1 MEVIIT
7 DFNHTGEGIGRIDGK
22 IIFIPKTIPG
32 DIVLVKDIKDFKS
45 YYKGTVDKVITPSPD
60 RIPPKCPYY
69 DLCGGCDLLNINYS
83 NQLSYKQNKVKN
95 ILKKYANIDIDLEI
109 LSSQKEYGY
118 RNKITLQVENGK
130 LGLYQ
135 QNSNTL
141 VEIDECLLV
150 STNVNNLIKIIKNNL
165 DLSLVSNIMIRE
177 YKDNLMLQF
186 IGNINKSN
194 VINQLSKYTKV
205 IYLNDLLLY
214 GDKNLEVKLGN
225 YKYKVSPS
233 SFFQVNY
240 ESATKLYDKIIEYL
254 GPDNN
259 KVLDLYCGTAS
270 IGIYISNYCKEITGI
285 EINSSSVK
293 DANEN
298 IKLNNLNN
306 IKVLKGDVGKLL
318 TTKDKYDAIIVDPPR
333 SGLDKKTKET
343 LLKIKSKKI
352 IYVSCDPITLARD
365 LNTLKELYDIKDIT
379 LVDMFPNTYHVE
391 SVVWLSLKK

>member
-165 DLSLVSNIMIRE
+165 DLSLVSNIMTQI
-177 YKDNLMLQF
+177 F
-186 IGNINKSN
+186 
-194 VINQLSKYTKV
+194 
-205 IYLNDLLLY
+205 
-214 GDKNLEVKLGN
+214 
-225 YKYKVSPS
+225 VS
-233 SFFQVNY
+233 
-240 ESATKLYDKIIEYL
+240 
-254 GPDNN
+254 
-259 KVLDLYCGTAS
+259 AS
-270 IGIYISNYCKEITGI
+270 IIFVRVATG
-285 EINSSSVK
+285 V
-293 DANEN
+293 
-298 IKLNNLNN
+298 
-306 IKVLKGDVGKLL
+306 
-318 TTKDKYDAIIVDPPR
+318 
-333 SGLDKKTKET
+333 
-343 LLKIKSKKI
+343 
-352 IYVSCDPITLARD
+352 
-365 LNTLKELYDIKDIT
+365 
-379 LVDMFPNTYHVE
+379 
-391 SVVWLSLKK
+391 

>member
-1 MEVIIT
+1 MEVAIT

-32 DIVLVKDIKDFKS
+32 DIVLVKDIKDFKT
-45 YYKGTVDKVITPSPD
+45 YYKGNLDKVITPSPE
-60 RIPPKCPYY
+60 RITPKCKYY

-95 ILKKYANIDIDLEI
+95 ILKKYASLDTDLKI
-109 LSSQKEYGY
+109 LPSPKEYGY
-118 RNKITLQVENGK
+118 RNKITLQVVDGK
-130 LGLYQ
+130 LGLYE
-135 QNSNTL
+135 QNSNNL
-141 VEIDECLLV
+141 VEIDNCLLV
-150 STNVNNLIKIIKNNL
+150 SPNVNNLIKIIKNNL

-177 YKDNLMLQF
+177 YDANLMIQF

-194 VINQLSKYTKV
+194 VINNLSKYTKV

-225 YKYKVSPS
+225 YKYKVSPY

-240 ESATKLYDKIIEYL
+240 EAATILYDKVIEYL
-254 GPDNN
+254 GPNNN

-270 IGIYISNYCKEITGI
+270 IGIYISKYCKEITGI

-306 IKVLKGDVGKLL
+306 IKVLKGDVGALL
-318 TTKDKYDAIIVDPPR
+318 TTKEEYDAIIVDPPR

-365 LNTLKELYDIKDIT
+365 LNILKELYDIKDII

-391 SVVWLSLKK
+391 SIVLLNLK

>member
-1 MEVIIT
+1 MEVVIT

-32 DIVLVKDIKDFKS
+32 DKVLVKDINDFKT
-45 YYKGTVDKVITPSPD
+45 YFKGSIDKIITPSPD
-60 RIPPKCPYY
+60 RITPKCPYY
-69 DLCGGCDLLNINYS
+69 NLCGGCDLLNINYS

-95 ILKKYANIDIDLEI
+95 ILKKYASFDTDLKI
-109 LSSQKEYGY
+109 LPSPKVYSY
-118 RNKITLQVENGK
+118 RNKITLQVVDGK

-135 QNSNTL
+135 QNSNNL
-141 VEIDECLLV
+141 VEIDNCLLV
-150 STNVNNLIKIIKNNL
+150 SPNVNKLIKIIKNNL
-165 DLSLVSNIMIRE
+165 DLSKVTNIMIRE
-177 YKDNLMLQF
+177 YNDNLMIGF
-186 IGNINKSN
+186 IGNINKST
-194 VINQLSKYTKV
+194 VIDNLSKYTKV
-205 IYLNDLLLY
+205 IYLNDLLVY

-225 YKYKVSPS
+225 YKYKVSPY

-240 ESATKLYDKIIEYL
+240 ESATILYDKVIEYL
-254 GPDNN
+254 GPNN
-259 KVLDLYCGTAS
+259 SKVLDLYCGTAS
-270 IGIYISNYCKEITGI
+270 IGIYISKYCKEITGI

-318 TTKDKYDAIIVDPPR
+318 TTKDEYDAIIVDPPR

-365 LNTLKELYDIKDIT
+365 LNNLKELYDIKDIT

-391 SVVWLSLKK
+391 SVICLHWKD